1 MIELEWLVVFGV
13 VGWNEHGNPE
23 VDLDIGEDS
32 RRTKH

>member
-13 VGWNEHGNPE
+13 VVGWNEHGNPE
-23 VDLDIGEDS
+23 VDIGEDS